1 MQKIEE
7 ILNEIQK
14 TTIEPEFKEVTRECP
29 IHGPFVTKISAA
41 YDESSFWFECPRC
54 EAKKRLIKSGI
65 PRKYIGA
72 KIEDFE
78 TANIP
83 ELIQTKKHCQT
94 YVRRLE
100 KQDLSKVGNL
110 LFVGNMGTGKTML
123 ACAIA
128 IEASKRFSVKFI
140 TAADLISDVRDSWNN
155 YEVSERE
162 AISQFTRPDF
172 LIIDEIGIQ
181 AGTENEKNILFRVLN
196 WRYNNGTPTVAIS
209 NTSPLEITNF
219 INEMTLDRFYENG
232 KVLVFSWTSFRRK

>member
-65 PRKYIGA
+65 PRKYIEA

-140 TAADLISDVRDSWNN
+140 TAADLISDVR
-155 YEVSERE
+155 
-162 AISQFTRPDF
+162 PDF

-181 AGTENEKNILFRVLN
+181 AGTENAKNILFRVLN